1 MGLRASACFRG
12 AAPLLDGY
20 ILVVDDDHA
29 MRRVLTDVL
38 SDEGYATRSASDGLE
53 ALELCERELPA
64 LLITDLNMPRLDG
77 AGLVMELERRGLGK
91 FPVIVVSGRYDLM
104 EEARGIVSFAEAKP
118 VDLERFVRR
127 VRSLLPP
134 IASTPWASRVPVR
147 TGRFEGVCEA

>member
-1 MGLRASACFRG
+1 MH
-12 AAPLLDGY
+12 GY
-20 ILVVDDDHA
+20 ILVVDDDYA

-38 SDEGYATRSASDGLE
+38 ADEGYDARSACDGIE

-77 AGLVMELERRGLGK
+77 AGLVTELDRRGLGT

-104 EEARGIVSFAEAKP
+104 EEARDLVTHAEAKP
-118 VDLERFVRR
+118 VDLERLVRR

-134 IASTPWASRVPVR
+134 LVTSPWTRRSAETAPV
-147 TGRFEGVCEA
+147 EEACGA

>member
-1 MGLRASACFRG
+1 MH
-12 AAPLLDGY
+12 GY

-38 SDEGYATRSASDGLE
+38 ADEGYDTRSAADGIE
-53 ALELCERELPA
+53 ALEICERELPA
-64 LLITDLNMPRLDG
+64 LLVTDLNMPRLDG
-77 AGLVMELERRGLGK
+77 AGLVMELERRGLGT

-104 EEARGIVSFAEAKP
+104 EEARGLVSFAEAKP

-134 IASTPWASRVPVR
+134 IASSPWTSPAPARS
-147 TGRFEGVCEA
+147 GRFEEVC

>member
-1 MGLRASACFRG
+1 M
-12 AAPLLDGY
+12 
-20 ILVVDDDHA
+20 VDDDHA

-38 SDEGYATRSASDGLE
+38 ADEGYDTRSASDGIE

-77 AGLVMELERRGLGK
+77 AGLVTELDRRGLGK

-104 EEARGIVSFAEAKP
+104 EEARGLVSFAEAKP

-127 VRSLLPP
+127 VRALLPP
-134 IASTPWASRVPVR
+134 IASSPWTSRKPVR
-147 TGRFEGVCEA
+147 TAHLGEAC